1 MASVSPSSSQALK
14 RDPKIQRDLSLGLG
28 TLGSVLLIGTLWYH
42 WVERWPWVE
51 AIYMTV
57 ITLTTVGFM
66 EVEPLGNRGRLFTV
80 ALILMGVLSI
90 GFMVNR
96 FTETL
101 IQGHFQ
107 EEIRRRKWRKQ
118 MEALSNHYL
127 IGGFGRIGR
136 QVAQEFQAE
145 GIPFL
150 VIDQSVDAIHAA
162 RELGYVAL
170 QGDITLDATLI
181 EARVQQAEGLIA
193 ALPSDAEN
201 LYVVL
206 SARTL
211 NPRIRTI
218 ARANT
223 EEALQKL
230 QRAGVA
236 HAISPYITGGKR
248 MAAAALRP
256 RAVDFVDGIL
266 SGRDRT
272 FYLEEYELAAQEC
285 PYVGQTLQKADLRSR
300 SGALIV
306 AIRRADGQLIGGP
319 SGDTLLQPGDLLL
332 CMGTSEQLRRLG
344 QLLYPLH

>member
-1 MASVSPSSSQALK
+1 MASVSGSSPPALK
-14 RDPKIQRDLSLGLG
+14 NTSKIRQDLRLGVGVLG
-28 TLGSVLLIGTLWYH
+28 FVVLVGTLWYH
-42 WVERWPWVE
+42 WIERWPWVE
-51 AIYMTV
+51 ALYMTI
-57 ITLTTVGFM
+57 ITLTTVGYM
-66 EVEPLGNRGRLFTV
+66 EVQPLGDRGRLFTV

-96 FTETL
+96 ITETL
-101 IQGHFQ
+101 AQGHFQ
-107 EEIRRRKWRKQ
+107 EEIRQRRWRKQ
-118 MEALSNHYL
+118 MEAMTNHYL
-127 IGGFGRIGR
+127 ICGFGRIGR

-145 GIPFL
+145 GVPFV
-150 VIDQSVDAIHAA
+150 VIDQSTDAIHTA
-162 RELGYVAL
+162 RDLGYVAL
-170 QGDITLDATLI
+170 QGDITLDATLM
-181 EARVQQAEGLIA
+181 EARVQKAEGLIA

-230 QRAGVA
+230 QRAGVT

-256 RAVDFVDGIL
+256 RVVDFVDGIL

-285 PYVGQTLQKADLRSR
+285 PCVGQTLRKADLRAR

-332 CMGTSEQLRRLG
+332 CMGTSEQLRRLS

>member
-1 MASVSPSSSQALK
+1 MASVPTSSQVAK
-14 RDPKIQRDLSLGLG
+14 RDPRIQRDLGLG
-28 TLGSVLLIGTLWYH
+28 VGALGSVLLIGTLWYH
-42 WVERWPWVE
+42 WVEQWPWIE
-51 AIYMTV
+51 ALYMTV

-66 EVEPLGNRGRLFTV
+66 EVKPLGDRGRLFTV
-80 ALILMGVLSI
+80 ALILMGVLSV

-107 EEIRRRKWRKQ
+107 EGIRQRKWKKQ
-118 MEALSNHYL
+118 MEALNNHYL
-127 IGGFGRIGR
+127 ICGFGRIGR

-145 GIPFL
+145 AVPFL
-150 VIDQSVDAIHAA
+150 VIDQSAEAIHAA
-162 RELGYVAL
+162 QDLGYVAL
-170 QGDITLDATLI
+170 QGDITLDTTLL

-285 PYVGQTLQKADLRSR
+285 PYVGQTLQKADLRAR
-300 SGALIV
+300 SGALVV

-319 SGDTLLQPGDLLL
+319 SGETLLQPGDLLL
-332 CMGTSEQLRRLG
+332 CMGTSDQLRQLG
-344 QLLYPLH
+344 QLLYPRL

>member
-28 TLGSVLLIGTLWYH
+28 ALGSVLLIGTLWYH

-150 VIDQSVDAIHAA
+150 VIDQS
-162 RELGYVAL
+162 
-170 QGDITLDATLI
+170 
-181 EARVQQAEGLIA
+181 
-193 ALPSDAEN
+193 
-201 LYVVL
+201 
-206 SARTL
+206 
-211 NPRIRTI
+211 
-218 ARANT
+218 
-223 EEALQKL
+223 
-230 QRAGVA
+230 
-236 HAISPYITGGKR
+236 
-248 MAAAALRP
+248 
-256 RAVDFVDGIL
+256 
-266 SGRDRT
+266 
-272 FYLEEYELAAQEC
+272 
-285 PYVGQTLQKADLRSR
+285 
-300 SGALIV
+300 
-306 AIRRADGQLIGGP
+306 
-319 SGDTLLQPGDLLL
+319 
-332 CMGTSEQLRRLG
+332 
-344 QLLYPLH
+344 

>member
-1 MASVSPSSSQALK
+1 MASVPTSSQVAK
-14 RDPKIQRDLSLGLG
+14 RDLRIQRDLGLG
-28 TLGSVLLIGTLWYH
+28 VGALGSVVLIGTLWYH
-42 WVERWPWVE
+42 WVEQWPWIE
-51 AIYMTV
+51 SLYMTV

-66 EVEPLGNRGRLFTV
+66 EVEPLGDRGRLFTV

-96 FTETL
+96 FTDAL
-101 IQGHFQ
+101 IQGHF
-107 EEIRRRKWRKQ
+107 EEGIWQRKWKKQ
-118 MEALSNHYL
+118 MEALNNHY
-127 IGGFGRIGR
+127 IVCGFGRIGR

-145 GIPFL
+145 AVPFL
-150 VIDQSVDAIHAA
+150 VIDQSAEAIQVAQ
-162 RELGYVAL
+162 ELGYVAL
-170 QGDITLDATLI
+170 QGDSTLDATLLA
-181 EARVQQAEGLIA
+181 ARVQQAAGLIA
-193 ALPSDAEN
+193 ALSSDAEN

-223 EEALQKL
+223 EEALRKL

-256 RAVDFVDGIL
+256 RIVDFVDGIL

-285 PYVGQTLQKADLRSR
+285 PYVGQTLRKADLRNR
-300 SGALIV
+300 SGALVV

-319 SGDTLLQPGDLLL
+319 SGETPLQPGDLLL
-332 CMGTSEQLRRLG
+332 CMGTSDQLRQLG
-344 QLLYPLH
+344 QLLYPRL

>member
-1 MASVSPSSSQALK
+1 MASARHPFPPAN
-14 RDPKIQRDLSLGLG
+14 RDPGIRRDLGLG
-28 TLGSVLLIGTLWYH
+28 VGALLGVVLIGTLWYH
-42 WVERWPWVE
+42 RVEQWPWVE
-51 AIYMTV
+51 AFYMSV

-66 EVEPLGNRGRLFTV
+66 EVRPLGNRGRLFTV

-96 FTETL
+96 FTEAL

-107 EEIRRRKWRKQ
+107 EGIRQRKWKKQ
-118 MEALSNHYL
+118 MEALNNHY
-127 IGGFGRIGR
+127 IVCGFGRIGR

-145 GIPFL
+145 GVPFL
-150 VIDQSVDAIHAA
+150 VIDQSAEAIQVAQ
-162 RELGYVAL
+162 ELGYIAL
-170 QGDITLDATLI
+170 HGDSTLDATLLA
-181 EARVQQAEGLIA
+181 ARVQQAEGLIA
-193 ALPSDAEN
+193 ALSSDAEN

-211 NPRIRTI
+211 NPRIRAI

-256 RAVDFVDGIL
+256 RVVDFVDGIL

-285 PYVGQTLQKADLRSR
+285 PYVGQTLGKANLRAR
-300 SGALIV
+300 SGALVV

-332 CMGTSEQLRRLG
+332 CMGTAEQLRRLD
-344 QLLYPLH
+344 QLLYPRP